1 MGWRRKRQRTN
12 QTPTA
17 MFRGLLQ
24 FFLLN
29 KLLGGG
35 RGDGG
40 PGRRRGGLGCFGF
53 ILLLVVIYFVYQYF
67 FNV

>member
-1 MGWRRKRQRTN
+1 MAVDQSN
-12 QTPTA
+12 PTA
-17 MFRGLLQ
+17 MFRSLLQ

-40 PGRRRGGLGCFGF
+40 SGRRGGLGCFGF

>member
-1 MGWRRKRQRTN
+1 
-12 QTPTA
+12 

>member
-1 MGWRRKRQRTN
+1 MAEKQQN
-12 QTPTA
+12 LSA

-40 PGRRRGGLGCFGF
+40 GRPGRRGGLGCFGF
-53 ILLLVVIYFVYQYF
+53 ILLLVVVYFVYQYF

>member
-1 MGWRRKRQRTN
+1 
-12 QTPTA
+12 

-35 RGDGG
+35 RGDGDG
-40 PGRRRGGLGCFGF
+40 RPGRRGGLGCFGF
-53 ILLLVVIYFVYQYF
+53 ILLLVVVYFVYQYF